1 MHHSTMLNV
10 DLFRFGLKGTVGA
23 LKNFVAGVG
32 GSNVQLK
39 LVQIFRQVATHLQ
52 WTLKFHKN
60 NTMTSFF
67 SYHPILMPN
76 DLGNGRRWDYE
87 P

>member
-23 LKNFVAGVG
+23 LKNFVASVG

-60 NTMTSFF
+60 
-67 SYHPILMPN
+67 
-76 DLGNGRRWDYE
+76 YE
-87 P
+87 KIIQWIAYNCRCKIPLFW